1 MWCSIPTDGLRF
13 DYHDGRNSRDNPII
27 FWHTKFIGMLH
38 KLVSRGEMRVVEMRR
53 TQFLGPFVEV
63 LQFQQG
69 ISKL

>member
-1 MWCSIPTDGLRF
+1 MMAVIQGTTQFTIGTLSL
-13 DYHDGRNSRDNPII
+13 
-27 FWHTKFIGMLH
+27 GMLH
-38 KLVSRGEMRVVEMRR
+38 KLVSRGEMRVVEMRVVEMRR

>member
-1 MWCSIPTDGLRF
+1 MAVIQGTTQFTFGTLSL
-13 DYHDGRNSRDNPII
+13 
-27 FWHTKFIGMLH
+27 GMLH

>member
-1 MWCSIPTDGLRF
+1 MAVIQGTTQFTFGTLSL
-13 DYHDGRNSRDNPII
+13 
-27 FWHTKFIGMLH
+27 GMLH
-38 KLVSRGEMRVVEMRR
+38 KLVSRGEMRVVKMRVVKMRVVKMRVVKMRR